1 MAGRESARADEIREE
16 AKVRR
21 TREWREVEAGKTVV
35 ANAGY
40 GQDGLR
46 ADENLIA
53 WAAKNGLAGY
63 AANPPT

>member
-1 MAGRESARADEIREE
+1 
-16 AKVRR
+16 VRR
-21 TREWREVEAGKTVV
+21 TREWREDELARQREVEAGKTVV